1 MKAVVWT
8 DVFQGAIM
16 LVGLLTISIVGAN
29 EVGSLE
35 RVFDIVKER
44 ERLTIE

>member
-16 LVGLLTISIVGAN
+16 LIGLLTISVFGAS
-29 EVGSLE
+29 EVGSLKK
-35 RVFDIVKER
+35 VFDIAKER